1 MILEWDEMDLP
12 LRAAVR
18 KKSLS
23 SFLAFV
29 QLWFELVQGDK
40 LLVNWHHEYMAWA
53 IDHII
58 SGNKFKTPSGEETRN
73 IIVNIP
79 PGGTKTEF
87 FSIHLPAYLAALTT
101 TNKIRRFRNLNI
113 SYADTLVKRNSRR
126 TRDIIA
132 SKEFQS
138 FWPSS
143 FGANQAE
150 EWEIVDDRG
159 RSIAQTI
166 SKSAGGQITGGR
178 GGYWGPEYS
187 GHIMLD
193 DFNKPVDMF
202 SETKRNSSNS
212 MLVNTVRSRRG
223 DKSKEHPTPIISIQ
237 QRLHTD
243 DATGFM
249 MSGGMGMPFMNIKI
263 PALIDSDYIQSLPE
277 PWRTKCWNCIK
288 DSESMVIGGVKY
300 WSYWPNMEYVG
311 DLVALW
317 EKDSYTFMSQYM
329 QKPAALTGG
338 VFDTTYFNT
347 YTQLPHLLWRAV
359 YVDTNS
365 GKANE
370 YNDYSVFTLVGLG
383 VDGKMY
389 IIDCERGKWD
399 PADLLDKAVELWDR
413 WCPNDPRRPAPLR
426 HMGIEDKQAGQ
437 GLIVTLKKKYPRVMV
452 KEIPRGAGENKVVR
466 ALNCVP
472 NIKAG
477 QVYIPATHDE
487 NGAPIGAVC
496 YSDGRRAGSTNW
508 VVPMIAEF
516 ADFSADDSHDHDD
529 MVDTVMDGI
538 HDMLIEGNNF
548 DFGSIL

>member
-1 MILEWDEMDLP
+1 MILEWDELDLP
-12 LRAAVR
+12 LRAAV
-18 KKSLS
+18 KHQSLS
-23 SFLAFV
+23 SFLTFV

-58 SGNKFKTPSGEETRN
+58 NGGGFDVADGKSTRN
-73 IIVNIP
+73 LIVNIP

-87 FSIHLPAYLAALTT
+87 FSVHLPAYLAALVGECRI
-101 TNKIRRFRNLNI
+101 KRFRNLNI

-132 SKEFQS
+132 SKEFQT
-138 FWPSS
+138 FWPST

-150 EWEIVDDRG
+150 EWEIIDSAK
-159 RSIAQTI
+159 RSVAQTI

-178 GGYWGPEYS
+178 GGYYGHEYS

-202 SETKRNSSNS
+202 SETKRASSNS

-223 DKSKEHPTPIISIQ
+223 DKSKDHPTPIISIQ

-249 MSGGMGMPFMNIKI
+249 MRGGMGMAFMNIRI
-263 PALIDSDYIQSLPE
+263 PALIDESYLETLPE
-277 PWRTKCWNCIK
+277 PWRSKCWASIK
-288 DSESMVIGGVKY
+288 DTDSIVVGGVRY
-300 WSYWPNMEYVG
+300 WSYWPDMEYVG

-338 VFDTTYFNT
+338 IFDTDYFQT
-347 YTQLPHLLWRAV
+347 YTELPHLTWRAI

-370 YNDYSVFTLVGLG
+370 YNDYTVFTLVGMG
-383 VDGKMY
+383 IDGNMY

-399 PADLLDKAVELWDR
+399 PDELLQKAVELWEK
-413 WCPNDPRRPAPLR
+413 WAPNDPRRPAPLR

-437 GLIVTLKKKYPRVMV
+437 GLIVTLKRKHPRVKV
-452 KEIPRGAGENKVVR
+452 KEIPRGAGENKLVR

-472 NIKAG
+472 QIKGG
-477 QVYIPATHDE
+477 QVFVPATHVD
-487 NGAPIGAVC
+487 NIPVKQTK
-496 YSDGRRAGSTNW
+496 YSDGRIAGTTDW
-508 VVPMIAEF
+508 VVPMMAEF

-529 MVDTVMDGI
+529 MVDTVMDAI
-538 HDMLIEGNNF
+538 HDMLIESNNF
-548 DFGSIL
+548 DYRSIL